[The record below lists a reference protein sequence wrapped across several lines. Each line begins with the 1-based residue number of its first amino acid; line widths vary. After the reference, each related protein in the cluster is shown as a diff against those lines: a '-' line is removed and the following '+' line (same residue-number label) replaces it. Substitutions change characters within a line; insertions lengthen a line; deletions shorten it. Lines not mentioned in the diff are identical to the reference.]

1 MNIQLSEHFNYKKLI
16 RFTLPSI
23 VMMIFTSIYGVV
35 DGIFV
40 SNFVGKTPF
49 AALNLIMPVCM
60 MLGVIGFM
68 VGTGGSALVSKILG
82 QGERER
88 ANRIFSMLIYVS
100 VAVGLVLTV
109 VSIVWLEEIA
119 VLLGA
124 RDEML
129 RDCVLYGRT
138 LLIATVPFILQS
150 EFQCFLVVEEKPQ
163 LGLAVTVAAGITN
176 MVLDGLLVAVFQWG
190 LVGAALATG
199 ISQVVGGVIP
209 LVYFMKNRNGTLC
222 LCRTRMDWRALGQ
235 TCANGLSE
243 MMSNLSMSLVN
254 VLYNVQLMRFAGEN
268 GVAAYGVIMY
278 LNFVFISIFIGY
290 CVGSAPIISYH
301 FGAGNGQEL
310 KSLLRKS
317 LLLLSVCAVSM
328 TALGILLSRPLSGIF
343 VGYDE
348 ELLTL
353 TQRGVMIYSISFL
366 LTGYNIFASSF
377 FTALN
382 NGVVSAAI
390 SFLRTLLFQVVAVL
404 VLPVVLELDGIWA
417 AVIAAEGAAIAVSG
431 VFFIA
436 MRRKY
441 GY

>member
-1 MNIQLSEHFNYKKLI
+1 MRIQLSEHFSYKKLV

-100 VAVGLVLTV
+100 IAVGLVLT
-109 VSIVWLEEIA
+109 IVTILWLEDIA
-119 VLLGA
+119 ILLGA

-138 LLIATVPFILQS
+138 LLAATVPFILQS

-163 LGLAVTVAAGITN
+163 LGLAVTVAAGVTN
-176 MVLDGLLVAVFQWG
+176 MILDGLLVAVFRWG

-199 ISQVVGGVIP
+199 ISQVVGGLIP
-209 LVYFMKNRNGTLC
+209 MVYFIKNRTGTLC
-222 LCRTRMDWRALGQ
+222 LCRAGMDWKAVGQ
-235 TCANGLSE
+235 ACANGSSE
-243 MMSNLSMSLVN
+243 MMSNLSMSVVN
-254 VLYNVQLMRFAGEN
+254 ILYNVQLMHFAGEN

-290 CVGSAPIISYH
+290 CVGCAPVISYH
-301 FGAGNGQEL
+301 FGAGDQQEL
-310 KSLLRKS
+310 KSLLKKS
-317 LLLLSVCAVSM
+317 LVILSVCAVSM

-343 VGYDE
+343 VGYDP

-366 LTGYNIFASSF
+366 LTGYNLFASSF

-382 NGVVSAAI
+382 NGVVSAVI
-390 SFLRTLLFQVVAVL
+390 SFLRTLLFQIAAVL
-404 VLPVVLELDGIWA
+404 LLPMLFGLDGIWT
-417 AVIAAEGAAIAVSG
+417 AVIAAEGTAIAVSG
-431 VFFIA
+431 AFFVT

>member
-1 MNIQLSEHFNYKKLI
+1 MKIQLSEHFSYKKLV

-82 QGERER
+82 QGEREQ

-100 VAVGLVLTV
+100 IAVGLVLT
-109 VSIVWLEEIA
+109 IVTILWLEEIA

-124 RDEML
+124 RDDML

-138 LLIATVPFILQS
+138 LLAATVPFILQS

-163 LGLAVTVAAGITN
+163 LGLAVTVAAGVTN
-176 MVLDGLLVAVFQWG
+176 MVLDGLLVAVFRWG

-199 ISQVVGGVIP
+199 ISQVVGGLIP
-209 LVYFMKNRNGTLC
+209 LVYFIKNRNGTLY
-222 LCRTRMDWRALGQ
+222 LCRTGMDWKALGQ
-235 TCANGLSE
+235 TCANGSSE
-243 MMSNLSMSLVN
+243 MMSNLSMCLVN
-254 VLYNVQLMRFAGEN
+254 ILYNVQLMRFAGEN

-290 CVGSAPIISYH
+290 CVGCAPVISYH
-301 FGAGNGQEL
+301 FGAGDQQEL
-310 KSLLRKS
+310 KSLLKKS
-317 LLLLSVCAVSM
+317 LVILSVCAVSM

-343 VGYDE
+343 VGYDP

-366 LTGYNIFASSF
+366 LTGYNLFASSF

-382 NGVVSAAI
+382 NGVVSAVI
-390 SFLRTLLFQVVAVL
+390 SFLRTLLFQIAAVL
-404 VLPVVLELDGIWA
+404 LLPMAFGLGGIWA
-417 AVIAAEGAAIAVSG
+417 AVIAAEGVAIAVSG
-431 VFFIA
+431 VFFVT

>member
-1 MNIQLSEHFNYKKLI
+1 MKIQLSEHFNYKKLI

-100 VAVGLVLTV
+100 IAVGMVLTMV
-109 VSIVWLEEIA
+109 TILWLEEIA
-119 VLLGA
+119 LLLGA

-138 LLIATVPFILQS
+138 LLMATVPFILQS

-176 MVLDGLLVAVFQWG
+176 MVLDGLLVAVFRWG

-199 ISQVVGGVIP
+199 ISQVVGGLIP
-209 LVYFMKNRNGTLC
+209 LIYFIKNRDGTLY
-222 LCRTRMDWRALGQ
+222 LCATKMDWRALGQ
-235 TCANGLSE
+235 TCANGSSE

-290 CVGSAPIISYH
+290 CVGCAPIISYH
-301 FGAGNGQEL
+301 FGAGNRQEL
-310 KSLLRKS
+310 KSLLKKS
-317 LLLLSVCAVSM
+317 LVMLSVCAVSM

-343 VGYDE
+343 VGYDQ

-390 SFLRTLLFQVVAVL
+390 SFLRTLLFQVMAVL
-404 VLPVVLELDGIWA
+404 ALPMLFEVDGIWA
-417 AVIAAEGAAIAVSG
+417 AVIAAEVAAIMVSG
-431 VFFIA
+431 VFFVT